1 MEILGLATMLCLF
14 VVFAAISFMPLSTA
28 SKAFFTALILTNII
42 LISLFEA
49 GIIFH

>member
-1 MEILGLATMLCLF
+1 MEILGLSTMLCVLA
-14 VVFAAISFMPLSTA
+14 VFAISFMPLSTA
-28 SKAFFTALILTNII
+28 NKVFFTTLILADII

>member
-1 MEILGLATMLCLF
+1 MEILGLATMLCFF
-14 VVFAAISFMPLSTA
+14 VVFAISFMPLSTA
-28 SKAFFTALILTNII
+28 SKVFFTALILTNII

>member
-1 MEILGLATMLCLF
+1 MEILGLATMLCVF
-14 VVFAAISFMPLSTA
+14 VVFAISIMPLSIA
-28 SKAFFTALILTNII
+28 NKVFFTTLILVNII